1 MHPVTHS
8 GGMRC
13 RRGSLH
19 RLPANRV
26 GIPRRPTGRSG
37 HSIIEIAVVLA
48 IIAALLPPV
57 LGSAGRLRTSV
68 VLRRAQEQAARLFA
82 DARWIAV
89 GVGGATV
96 FLTADPPGGAVVD
109 PAGDTV
115 RSADLGA
122 GGVSLGLSRGRAR
135 SRVRF
140 GPLGLGLVSSQTLTF
155 RLAGEERRLVI
166 SSLGRVSRR

>member
-1 MHPVTHS
+1 M
-8 GGMRC
+8 
-13 RRGSLH
+13 H
-19 RLPANRV
+19 RLTDRDAVRCPRGFLHGLSACRV
-26 GIPRRPTGRSG
+26 GKPRRLPGQSG
-37 HSIIEIAVVLA
+37 HSVIEIAVVLA
-48 IIAALLPPV
+48 ILVALVPPV

-68 VLRRAQEQAARLFA
+68 VLRRAQEEAARLFA

-89 GVGGATV
+89 GEGGATV
-96 FLTADPPGGAVVD
+96 VLTAEPPGGVVVN
-109 PAGDTV
+109 PVGDTV
-115 RSADLGA
+115 RTAVLGA

-135 SRVRF
+135 SRIRF